1 MAGERGIGQ
10 WEGRNDSGALG
21 LHGSHSESTSCFSPG
36 EKKRAG
42 KNPRVPVLKGFDWN
56 DFISQ
61 EEGGNIGN
69 GNGNGGHFQPGK
81 LAGSGKG
88 DHS

>member
-1 MAGERGIGQ
+1 MIPVLLVCMDHTLNLLRA
-10 WEGRNDSGALG
+10 
-21 LHGSHSESTSCFSPG
+21 SHQ
-36 EKKRAG
+36 EKKKG
-42 KNPRVPVLKGFDWN
+42 QEKNPRVPVLKGFDWN